1 MEHKND
7 NDSVSNQTLVG
18 IADVLEH
25 AFDVFGS
32 DDKVKLWLN
41 TPNGAL
47 NKARPIDLLNVPEG
61 LSRVNDILG
70 RIEHGIYS

>member
-18 IADVLEH
+18 VDNVLEH

-32 DDKVKLWLN
+32 DDKVQLWLN

-47 NKARPIDLLNVPEG
+47 NHSKPVDLLNVPEG
-61 LSRVNDILG
+61 LTRVYDILG
-70 RIEHGIYS
+70 RIEHGIHS